1 MNIIEMFDKVVV
13 QVLKLEGEQFALKR
27 EIKLIMGN
35 TELEIPGEL
44 EGAEKRLAT
53 TEAKLARYTAIY
65 NAMVHDHSQ
74 HVWAYVL
81 TCNKATLAKGIEDL
95 NALNAKYGN
104 GKVYTVADF

>member
-1 MNIIEMFDKVVV
+1 MNIIEMFDATVVM
-13 QVLKLEGEQFALKR
+13 VLKLEGEQFALKR
-27 EIKLIMGN
+27 EIKLIVGN

-44 EGAEKRLAT
+44 EGAEKRLAAA
-53 TEAKLARYTAIY
+53 EVKLARYTAMY
-65 NAMVHDHSQ
+65 NTMVHDNSQ

-95 NALNAKYGN
+95 NALSAKYGN